1 VTQSAFEELFHDKLF
16 PQHDR
21 REPTW
26 SYLCRKLAAKRDQMP
41 AGATVLDIGAGES
54 LYKQI
59 FPQATYVS
67 CDLVSSSDRHDF
79 SDLDVIADASVLPF
93 ASGSFDYALNMV
105 VLEHVPDPWRTASEM
120 ARVLKLGGTAYALVP
135 LVRPEHL
142 APYDFHRF
150 TRYGIRQMFEQNG
163 MSIVEIEASNGA
175 LWTAVFYL
183 RQITQ
188 QRPIVRFGR
197 RSLRGM
203 FWNRFWWALLAP
215 LEWYASASDT
225 KYPDDFPIYFWVTAT
240 RDRPAT

>member
-1 VTQSAFEELFHDKLF
+1 MTGSAFEELFHDKLF
-16 PQHDR
+16 PQFGRH
-21 REPTW
+21 EPTW
-26 SYLCRKLAAKRDQMP
+26 AYLCGKLAVTREKMP
-41 AGATVLDIGAGES
+41 EGASLLDVGAGES

-59 FPQATYVS
+59 FPQARYTS

-79 SDLDVIADASVLPF
+79 SDLDVVADASALPF
-93 ASGSFDYALNMV
+93 APGRFDFALNMV
-105 VLEHVPDPWRTASEM
+105 VLEHVPDPWQTTSEM
-120 ARVLKLGGTAYALVP
+120 ARVLKPGGTAYALVP

-150 TRYGIRQMFEQNG
+150 TRYGIRQMFENNG
-163 MSIVEIEASNGA
+163 LKIEEIEPSNGA

-188 QRPIVRFGR
+188 HRPIVRYGR

-215 LEWYASASDT
+215 LEWYASRSNA
-225 KYPDDFPIYFWVTAT
+225 KYPDDFPVYFWVTAT
-240 RDRPAT
+240 RVV